1 MGLEME
7 VEIERWISELWNSEE
22 EGVWKL
28 EVQVPLDIS
37 SDLTSNQAH

>member
-22 EGVWKL
+22 EGVGNLKYRFRL
-28 EVQVPLDIS
+28 IYRLI
-37 SDLTSNQAH
+37 